1 MALEEIREGRISKAQ
16 KVKDT
21 GEIVYPA
28 ISRRSSSLSEIIKF
42 DGIKLNSP
50 AISYQDLNI
59 IYFILN

>member
-28 ISRRSSSLSEIIKF
+28 ISRRSSSLSEIIKLF
-42 DGIKLNSP
+42 SKIPN
-50 AISYQDLNI
+50 
-59 IYFILN
+59 